1 MKKKEL
7 KSLALKKKIVA
18 GFQVKS
24 IVGGHT
30 GGALGGCITDNGCG
44 SVDATGGD
52 PYKQCD

>member
-18 GFQVKS
+18 SFQVKG

-30 GGALGGCITDNGCG
+30 GGVMGGCITDNGCG
-44 SVDATGGD
+44 SIDQTGGD